1 MFCTRLWTWVKN
13 SVGSLS
19 LEPVIFLF
27 SIGMTVFYGPQVETD
42 FQFKKVC
49 EVELGHNMST
59 CDNLPAFP
67 DVNTEVTDIV
77 TTFQIRLGWAKSGLT
92 LFFALTCGAF
102 ADKFG
107 PKLILCAPLLGCVLE
122 SATYL
127 LNYALH
133 MSLPL
138 EMLYLPKM
146 LYHAFGGG
154 AAYGLGM
161 YTYGSLITTPQV
173 TISSF
178 SSVPMAVF

>member
-13 SVGSLS
+13 GVHSLS
-19 LEPVIFLF
+19 LEPVIFLY
-27 SIGMTVFYGPQVETD
+27 SIGMVVFNGPQVETD

-49 EVELGHNMST
+49 EVELGYNVSI
-59 CDNLPAFP
+59 CDNLPDFP

-77 TTFQIRLGWAKSGLT
+77 NRFQIRLGWAKSGLT
-92 LFFALTCGAF
+92 LFFALISGAF

-107 PKLILCAPLLGCVLE
+107 PKLILCAPLLGTVLE

-133 MSLPL
+133 TSLPL

-146 LYHAFGGG
+146 MYHAFGGG

-161 YTYGSLITTPQV
+161 YTYGSLITTPE
-173 TISSF
+173 
-178 SSVPMAVF
+178 VPI